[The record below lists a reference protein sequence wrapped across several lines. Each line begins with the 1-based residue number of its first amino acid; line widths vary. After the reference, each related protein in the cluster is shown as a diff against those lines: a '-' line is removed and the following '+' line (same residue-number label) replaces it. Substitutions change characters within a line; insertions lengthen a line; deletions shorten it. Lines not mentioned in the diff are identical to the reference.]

1 MMKGPP
7 DPGTPAWS
15 ELLMHIVIAARIEP
29 ELWSESDALES
40 DGWLARKY
48 LSTLTPAWAEEVYGQ
63 EVSVVVI
70 TDGEAITINEGKR
83 STGSKGRGIGILVG
97 VGKNE
102 VSLDEGIKK
111 ERPAKNAGRS
121 SHWIPRSFSSETD
134 PAGLK
139 RNITPP
145 EFWIPAG

>member
-1 MMKGPP
+1 MLGKPP
-7 DPGTPAWS
+7 
-15 ELLMHIVIAARIEP
+15 
-29 ELWSESDALES
+29 
-40 DGWLARKY
+40 
-48 LSTLTPAWAEEVYGQ
+48 
-63 EVSVVVI
+63 VSVVVI

-83 STGSKGRGIGILVG
+83 STGSRGRGIGILVC

>member
-1 MMKGPP
+1 MWTIMRWLSMSSTFK
-7 DPGTPAWS
+7 
-15 ELLMHIVIAARIEP
+15 RIN
-29 ELWSESDALES
+29 S
-40 DGWLARKY
+40 
-48 LSTLTPAWAEEVYGQ
+48 
-63 EVSVVVI
+63 VSVVVI
-70 TDGEAITINEGKR
+70 TNGEAITINEGKR
-83 STGSKGRGIGILVG
+83 STGSKGRGIGIMVG

-111 ERPAKNAGRS
+111 ERRAKNAGRS